1 MARGGRVPGRLE
13 SGPIVWKG
21 PAQAIITNDLA
32 TLVEEAMQAAQSLKE
47 QRRRDGLAAGA
58 KGPSTLLD
66 DTAPSGRPGT
76 FYSRLGLRQ
85 W

>member
-1 MARGGRVPGRLE
+1 MRICAFNRQD
-13 SGPIVWKG
+13 
-21 PAQAIITNDLA
+21 AQLLR
-32 TLVEEAMQAAQSLKE
+32 LVEEAMQAAQSLKE

-76 FYSRLGLRQ
+76 FY
-85 W
+85 

>member
-1 MARGGRVPGRLE
+1 MPWPQL
-13 SGPIVWKG
+13 
-21 PAQAIITNDLA
+21 PASACSQDEDLHFQPQDA
-32 TLVEEAMQAAQSLKE
+32 QLLRLVEEAMQAAQSLKE